1 VARDKTQYLL
11 EKDDK
16 KEKKMMEDGQ
26 KERTVQ

>member
-1 VARDKTQYLL
+1 VVRDKAAEPL

-16 KEKKMMEDGQ
+16 KGKENDGRQ